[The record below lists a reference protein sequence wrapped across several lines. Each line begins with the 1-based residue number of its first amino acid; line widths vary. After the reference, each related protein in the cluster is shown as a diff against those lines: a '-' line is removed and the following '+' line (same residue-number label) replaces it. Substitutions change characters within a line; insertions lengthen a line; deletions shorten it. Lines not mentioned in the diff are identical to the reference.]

1 MVTSD
6 RQEGEIEMEMN
17 LADMLSYADIQELS
31 RIADTYE
38 CECNGHSKNELIQS
52 ILSTLNRREVFE
64 RHIQSLR
71 LEDVRFLNSLL
82 SDARNSFS
90 LEELTARV
98 KQSHF
103 PRNEKDAQN
112 PREVITKFKQLGW
125 LFNGYSQQTKYL
137 FQVPYDLKRRFRDAL
152 TIKFRELLIVTDD
165 PRVYREEQMLIYEDI
180 YHFLKYISTQPE
192 IMLSPDNSMYKRQL
206 QQVLERMSVKE
217 EMVTKGAW
225 RFGYGRMFKEYPS
238 RFSFI
243 YDYCYFHH
251 WIAEQNSILVL
262 TDSGKDKL
270 IEGSKEN
277 LVQVYRF
284 WLRLY
289 KGPISN
295 IQSIVQWVQ
304 RLAGSWVTA
313 ASLGDVLCKLIK
325 PFYYDSSESILE
337 QRILQMMMHLGLI
350 RIGEDELY
358 GRAVQMTKLGSEVI
372 EGTFVKEENR
382 IDIHS

>member
-1 MVTSD
+1 
-6 RQEGEIEMEMN
+6 MEMN
-17 LADMLSYADIQELS
+17 LADMLSYADIQELG

-64 RHIQSLR
+64 RHIQGLR

-98 KQSHF
+98 NQSMF
-103 PRNEKDAQN
+103 PKNEADTKN

-137 FQVPYDLKRRFRDAL
+137 FQVPHDLKRRFRDVL
-152 TIKFRELLIVTDD
+152 TVKFRESLVVVDD
-165 PRVYREEQMLIYEDI
+165 PRVYREEQMLIHEDI
-180 YHFLKYISTQPE
+180 YQFLKYISMQPE

-206 QQVLERMSVKE
+206 QQILECMSVKE

-251 WIAEQNSILVL
+251 WIVEQNSILAL
-262 TDSGKDKL
+262 TDSGKNKVL
-270 IEGSKEN
+270 EGSKEN
-277 LVQVYRF
+277 LVQIYRF

-289 KGPISN
+289 KGPIPN

-350 RIGEDELY
+350 RIGEDELH
-358 GRAVQMTKLGSEVI
+358 GRVIQMTKIGSEVI
-372 EGTFVKEENR
+372 EGTYVKEEDR
-382 IDIHS
+382 IDINSQEIG